1 MLVLYGMLCTYYV
14 SIFGK
19 YKLQGNFFERHVIT
33 FILTLKWKFETL
45 IILHTMLFTE
55 GSRYYLDF
63 ESLLKSYAELLEQT
77 AAFVKTEV
85 SSMNNYHAFYP
96 IYIVRD
102 KITKVIK
109 YVKYALTVDSH
120 TSVSIIVNYDK
131 KYKDGWGVEIK
142 VNTSVNSVPTEFTF
156 YPDSSDS
163 LLTEKEKDLYHKLD
177 DMLRRLIYWNCKKI
191 MFEIVDKL

>member
-55 GSRYYLDF
+55 GSRYFLDF

-77 AAFVKTEV
+77 AAFIKTEV
-85 SSMNNYHAFYP
+85 SSVNNYHAFYP
-96 IYIVRD
+96 IYIVSD
-102 KITKVIK
+102 KVTKVIK

-163 LLTEKEKDLYHKLD
+163 LLTEKEKDLYYKLD
-177 DMLRRLIYWNCKKI
+177 HMIRRLIYWNCKKI
-191 MFEIVDKL
+191 MFKIVDKL